1 MCMIK
6 NRYTVVAVLVVAVV
20 AFGYGYKIVTDNISD
35 KVSGENQGSFLAR
48 QADVIAG
55 LTIAYENPLIGIGAN
70 TDRFKQMRSRI
81 AWQGELTGS
90 QTKDTGNTNGLISP
104 RCIYG
109 AYH

>member
-1 MCMIK
+1 MIK

-55 LTIAYENPLIGIGAN
+55 LTLSLIHSSEPKAYKQLKMGNG
-70 TDRFKQMRSRI
+70 RFVAAVVKLRTACYDSVFSVIHIFRI
-81 AWQGELTGS
+81 RQH
-90 QTKDTGNTNGLISP
+90 I
-104 RCIYG
+104 
-109 AYH
+109 